1 MLTKTNI
8 MERLYKFIKY
18 MSVNESAMGRKFHLK
33 VYNLSLNARDIDFF
47 KELTHDNVADEMASY
62 SFSYA
67 ITGMSCSYDGRWC
80 HIYVDRSGDFS
91 TNIDAD
97 VIDLLCKLIG

>member
-1 MLTKTNI
+1 MMTKKMI
-8 MERLYKFIKY
+8 MERLYKFMTFNKL
-18 MSVNESAMGRKFHLK
+18 AMGREFHLK
-33 VYNLSLNARDIDFF
+33 VYNLSLNARDIGI
-47 KELTHDNVADEMASY
+47 KELTHDNIADEMASY
-62 SFSYA
+62 SFSYT
-67 ITGMSCSYDGRWC
+67 ITGMSCSYDGKWC

>member
-1 MLTKTNI
+1 MLTKKMI
-8 MERLYKFIKY
+8 MDRLYKF
-18 MSVNESAMGRKFHLK
+18 MSTNKLAIGREFHLK
-33 VYNLSLNARDIDFF
+33 VYNLSLNARDIGI

-62 SFSYA
+62 SFTYA

>member
-1 MLTKTNI
+1 MLTKKMI
-8 MERLYKFIKY
+8 MERLYKFYKF
-18 MSVNESAMGRKFHLK
+18 MSVTEPTNGRKFHLK
-33 VYNLSLNARDIDFF
+33 VYNLSLDARDIGI

-62 SFSYA
+62 SFTYA